1 MTDWVVTAIPG
12 AIAASE
18 SIPSLD
24 SSASLSSSSDSAASP
39 ASFDEPE
46 VAAAEPKVVVP
57 HPADSTGRQ
66 RYGEA
71 VVREVLGATFLVEE
85 TIVPL
90 VSADPVDLFAEH
102 TAVPAP
108 ASDPDRPSSA
118 DAPDPLQ
125 DEY

>member
-1 MTDWVVTAIPG
+1 MTDWVVTEIPG
-12 AIAASE
+12 AVKATA
-18 SIPSLD
+18 SIPSPND
-24 SSASLSSSSDSAASP
+24 ASP
-39 ASFDEPE
+39 NTSPATTPIDERE
-46 VAAAEPKVVVP
+46 VAAAEPTVAVP

-90 VSADPVDLFAEH
+90 VSASGVDLFADAAAPA
-102 TAVPAP
+102 TTVPAP
-108 ASDPDRPSSA
+108 HDPDRPSSA
-118 DAPDPLQ
+118 DAPDPLR